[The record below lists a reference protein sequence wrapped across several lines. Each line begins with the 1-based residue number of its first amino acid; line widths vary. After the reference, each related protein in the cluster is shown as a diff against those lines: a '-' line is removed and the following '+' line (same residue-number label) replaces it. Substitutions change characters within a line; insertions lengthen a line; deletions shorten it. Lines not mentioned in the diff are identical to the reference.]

1 MFFSFFRRRIETMLC
16 QSKKTL
22 PATYLNVSKEVTVT
36 PIVDTEN
43 NMSLLKKLPDITF
56 DVVSPKPVFK
66 VPQSPQLNTKR
77 TPKQATKNGFN
88 SKVINEKR
96 VSFKKQGNNN
106 INTNVNAINNI
117 EKLSKLHINSKAKP
131 KQKHN
136 NVSLTPSK
144 IILKNPKIISIN
156 NLISEKENI
165 QRTSSPNRISKE
177 QPNISKINFKLKNT
191 KLVEKIPNIPI
202 TSCEVKNNSNNDS
215 TVLTINNNEIKTN
228 EEYKLMDISTEGKIN
243 VVPASCPSYL
253 NNVSIPEYDRFVLG
267 INKVPEH
274 SNVQFETSQNCGEKE
289 LIGQEIINLSGLLNY
304 ENTALHTNKFNN
316 ITFNSVSQSCFVEE
330 KNCDYLIENISKN
343 NSIGCIEP
351 IEKILSNSDGSS
363 DFKLDENTNGVKRGQ
378 PQNEPYKKQKVN
390 DTD

>member
-1 MFFSFFRRRIETMLC
+1 MLC

-22 PATYLNVSKEVTVT
+22 PPTYLNVSKKVTVT

-56 DVVSPKPVFK
+56 DVVLPKPVFK

-96 VSFKKQGNNN
+96 VSVKKQGNDN

-117 EKLSKLHINSKAKP
+117 EKLSKLNINYKAKL

-144 IILKNPKIISIN
+144 IILKNPKITSLN

-165 QRTSSPNRISKE
+165 QRTSSPNKISKE

-215 TVLTINNNEIKTN
+215 TVLTINNNEIKTNIPTN

-274 SNVQFETSQNCGEKE
+274 SNVQFETSQNCEEKE
-289 LIGQEIINLSGLLNY
+289 LIEQETINLSELLNY
-304 ENTALHTNKFNN
+304 VNTALHTNKFNN
-316 ITFNSVSQSCFVEE
+316 ITSNSVSQSYFVEE
-330 KNCDYLIENISKN
+330 KSCDYLIEKN
-343 NSIGCIEP
+343 FKSNSIGCIEP